1 MNNDMFLFGLQVPIP
16 YPITFRTSL
25 IITFVGEGTSIFSGF
40 VVFTVLGF
48 MAHELKVPV
57 EDVVKS
63 GTNNSQIRWFKMGS
77 KMLFFPISAYT

>member
-1 MNNDMFLFGLQVPIP
+1 MSYFVV
-16 YPITFRTSL
+16 FRTSL

-48 MAHELKVPV
+48 MAHELNVPV

-63 GTNNSQIRWFKMGS
+63 GTRAC
-77 KMLFFPISAYT
+77 PITAHACTHIEKINRFLA